1 MENQIKLNVLEQFFA
16 SSSDASNLE
25 CSDQELLESNFSE
38 WFNEKMKDFGFAARF
53 LIQHMA
59 ENYHPHH
66 TTIVNSS
73 RAELLEGQTAFATED
88 YIVD

>member
-1 MENQIKLNVLEQFFA
+1 MKYNIRNMFKR
-16 SSSDASNLE
+16 
-25 CSDQELLESNFSE
+25 
-38 WFNEKMKDFGFAARF
+38 KKKDFGFASRF

>member
-1 MENQIKLNVLEQFFA
+1 
-16 SSSDASNLE
+16 
-25 CSDQELLESNFSE
+25 
-38 WFNEKMKDFGFAARF
+38 MKDFVFVSRF

-66 TTIVNSS
+66 TAVVDGS

>member
-1 MENQIKLNVLEQFFA
+1 MSTTKINVLEQFFA

-38 WFNEKMKDFGFAARF
+38 WFDEKMKDFEFASRF

-59 ENYHPHH
+59 ENYHPHN
-66 TTIVNSS
+66 TAIVDSS
-73 RAELLEGQTAFATED
+73 RAELLEGQKSIVTKD